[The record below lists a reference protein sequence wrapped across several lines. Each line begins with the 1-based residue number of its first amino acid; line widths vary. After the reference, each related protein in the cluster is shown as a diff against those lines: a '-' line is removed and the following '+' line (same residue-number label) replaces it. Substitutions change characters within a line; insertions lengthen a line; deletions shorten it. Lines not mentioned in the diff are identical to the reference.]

1 MAAAPG
7 LIGGS
12 NIADL
17 NSIDSNQSDPVG
29 SREGC
34 VRVIVAEP
42 LTLMREGLVAICL
55 AAPKQ
60 YEVVGQCADGQA
72 ALNIIGEL
80 QPDIAVLDLHLPVLD
95 SIEVIR
101 QIKALGA
108 PTKTVVL
115 STRGDRKTVLEALR
129 GGATAFL
136 LKSSPSQHLLA
147 AFDQILKGGVY
158 LSPELN
164 IEEIFLTRSKSY
176 PQDPLDNLSPREF
189 QVFTLLVEG
198 LRPKDIGDRLRLSPK
213 TVDTY
218 RASMMHKL
226 DIHDV
231 ASLVKYALHR
241 DLVA

>member
-1 MAAAPG
+1 MAAAPALLWSDSLVPHERG
-7 LIGGS
+7 AKVVIGES
-12 NIADL
+12 
-17 NSIDSNQSDPVG
+17 
-29 SREGC
+29 
-34 VRVIVAEP
+34 
-42 LTLMREGLVAICL
+42 LTLLREGLVAICL
-55 AAPKQ
+55 AGPTL
-60 YEVVGQCADGQA
+60 YDVVGQCADGEA
-72 ALNIIGEL
+72 ALSLIREL
-80 QPDIAVLDLHLPVLD
+80 RPDIAVLDLHLPLLD

-101 QIKALGA
+101 QVKASGLA
-108 PTKTVVL
+108 TKTAVL

-129 GGATAFL
+129 GGASAFL
-136 LKSSPSQHLLA
+136 LKSSPSTHLLTGLE
-147 AFDQILKGGVY
+147 QILKGGIY

-164 IEEIFLTRSKSY
+164 VDEIFLTRSKSY

-231 ASLVKYALHR
+231 AGLVKYALHR